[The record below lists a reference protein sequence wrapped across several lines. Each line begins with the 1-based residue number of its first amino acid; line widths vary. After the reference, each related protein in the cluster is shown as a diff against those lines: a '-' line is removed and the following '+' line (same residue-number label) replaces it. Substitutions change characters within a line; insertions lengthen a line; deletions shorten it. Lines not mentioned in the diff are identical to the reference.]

1 MTAVWVHGAAWFG
14 ACAALTL
21 ALAGCKGHPS
31 DAAPAASAAVA
42 AAAPSSSAPAP
53 KAKPWFSGGF
63 SGEYQ
68 AKLAPV
74 EIKTGAVKEWGTD
87 DGKAA
92 SGTGKL
98 TLQIDDDG
106 MVDGSGEGALGASH
120 ATGKVEDDTLRVLL
134 APSDNT
140 GLHGTLVASRDGDG
154 FKGTLQASSSDSL
167 RVRSAA
173 VELKKQP
180 N

>member
-1 MTAVWVHGAAWFG
+1 MSWGWVH
-14 ACAALTL
+14 CAALLAAAT
-21 ALAGCKGHPS
+21 ALATSGCKTQPS
-31 DAAPAASAAVA
+31 GAAPAPSGSVTAAAAAPAASS
-42 AAAPSSSAPAP
+42 AAPP
-53 KAKPWFSGGF
+53 AKPWFSGNF

-74 EIKTGAVKEWGTD
+74 EIKTGAVKEWAAD
-87 DGKAA
+87 DGKAS
-92 SGTGKL
+92 SGAGKL
-98 TLQIDDDG
+98 SLQIGDDG
-106 MVDGSGEGALGASH
+106 LVDGSAEGALGPSH

-154 FKGTLQASSSDSL
+154 FKGTLEASSGDSL

-173 VELKKQP
+173 VELKKQA

>member
-1 MTAVWVHGAAWFG
+1 MSRVRGAVCCGAAM
-14 ACAALTL
+14 AL
-21 ALAGCKGHPS
+21 AFAGCKGHPS
-31 DAAPAASAAVA
+31 DAAPAAPASVA
-42 AAAPSSSAPAP
+42 AAAPSASAAAP
-53 KAKPWFSGGF
+53 PTKPWFSGVF
-63 SGEYQ
+63 SAEYQ

-74 EIKTGAVKEWGTD
+74 EIKTGAVKEWAAD
-87 DGKAA
+87 DGKAS
-92 SGTGKL
+92 SGAGKL
-98 TLQIDDDG
+98 SLQIDDKG
-106 MVDGSGEGALGASH
+106 VVDGTGEGALGPSH

-154 FKGTLQASSSDSL
+154 FKGTLQASSGDSL

>member
-1 MTAVWVHGAAWFG
+1 MSWGWVRGAAL
-14 ACAALTL
+14 CVAATTL
-21 ALAGCKGHPS
+21 ASGCKTKTSEAAPS
-31 DAAPAASAAVA
+31 ASASAVVAAPA
-42 AAAPSSSAPAP
+42 PSSPAP
-53 KAKPWFSGGF
+53 LARPWFSGSF
-63 SGEYQ
+63 SAEYQ

-74 EIKTGAVKEWGTD
+74 DVKAGAIKEWSTD

-92 SGTGKL
+92 SGAGKL
-98 TLQIDDDG
+98 SLQIADDG
-106 MVDGSGEGALGASH
+106 SVDGSGEGALGASR

-134 APSDNT
+134 APSDGT
-140 GLHGTLVASRDGDG
+140 GLHGTLVATRDGDG
-154 FKGTLQASSSDSL
+154 FKGTLEASTGDSL